1 MNKLIPLFRLGD
13 LRRVAGMRL
22 NFDSE
27 QPSLLYKVEPP
38 VCRLGD
44 LSRVACMR
52 FNFDS
57 EQHSLLYKV
66 EPPVC
71 RLGDLRLS

>member
-1 MNKLIPLFRLGD
+1 MGD
-13 LRRVAGMRL
+13 LRRVAGMWF

-44 LSRVACMR
+44 LRRVAGMR

-57 EQHSLLYKV
+57 EQPSLLYKY
-66 EPPVC
+66 
-71 RLGDLRLS
+71 